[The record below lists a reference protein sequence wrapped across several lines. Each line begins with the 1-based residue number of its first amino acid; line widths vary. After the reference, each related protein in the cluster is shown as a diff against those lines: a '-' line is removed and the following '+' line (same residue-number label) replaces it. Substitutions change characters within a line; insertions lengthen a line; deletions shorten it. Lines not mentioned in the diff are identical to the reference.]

1 MLHRTVIF
9 SLTLIGLFVVV
20 PLVLYFILPNPEP
33 PPNAPSD
40 SEHQA
45 VQEMVLQAA
54 NELPHVKLNKV
65 RTTNQRVVVVEARW
79 IGDNEP
85 PRTDQDAWNDEAD
98 EIARI
103 ISESYLPSGW
113 QVNVALFRTRISVL
127 GVAARP
133 SAEDGPEG
141 WLQMEPE
148 M

>member
-9 SLTLIGLFVVV
+9 SLTLIGLFVIV
-20 PLVLYFILPNPEP
+20 PLAIYFILPNPEP
-33 PPNAPSD
+33 PPDAPPE
-40 SEHQA
+40 SEQEA
-45 VQEMVLQAA
+45 VRELVLKAADEM
-54 NELPHVKLNKV
+54 PHVTLNKV
-65 RTTNQRVVVVEARW
+65 RTTNQRVVVIEARW
-79 IGDNEP
+79 TGDNEP

-113 QVNVALFRTRISVL
+113 QVNVALFRTRFSVL

-141 WLQMEPE
+141 WLQLEPG